1 MNKEILESNKLIAKY
16 MGAEIKEETFCFHL
30 GNPAFQIQ
38 IEQMTFEPVFRLHY
52 HDSWNWL
59 MPVVIQIAVETKH
72 PIYLYFSHIQNS
84 AYLHELNK
92 PADVLSGIIRKS
104 ESRRTFTPI
113 QVIYSMVVEF
123 IRTKIK
129 S

>member
-30 GNPAFQIQ
+30 GNSALQ

-52 HDSWNWL
+52 HDSWDWL

-72 PIYLYFSHIQNS
+72 PINLYFSHIENS
-84 AYLHELNK
+84 ACLHYRKN
-92 PADVLSGIIRKS
+92 IRKS

-113 QVIYSMVVEF
+113 QVTYNMVVEF